1 MSEGAPDATLSGEEF
16 QQQAAQ
22 AARNRLEEF
31 DGLQPTD
38 VLEKR
43 AEDVRKDRE
52 QRERMDEMDKNAELR
67 GAIAEKKAEIQRGN
81 SNWMREEMAQLPGGG
96 EGHEENIAELQ
107 KQKNSLVSR
116 AGTKQ
121 GAYAIKNGYRYV
133 EEDLSGNVTA
143 RRDQFDSSEVYRSAK
158 TIADQRQA
166 ERKAQEPPQAA

>member
-67 GAIAEKKAEIQRGN
+67 GAIAEKKAAIHKEYGN
-81 SNWMREEMAQLPGGG
+81 WIKKEMAQLSGGG
-96 EGHEENIAELQ
+96 EGLEENIAELQ
-107 KQKNSLVSR
+107 KQKNSLVSM
-116 AGTKQ
+116 AGTKH
-121 GAYAIKNGYRYV
+121 GAHSIKDGYRNV
-133 EEDLSGNVTA
+133 EEDVSGNVTA

-166 ERKAQEPPQAA
+166 EREAQEPPQAA